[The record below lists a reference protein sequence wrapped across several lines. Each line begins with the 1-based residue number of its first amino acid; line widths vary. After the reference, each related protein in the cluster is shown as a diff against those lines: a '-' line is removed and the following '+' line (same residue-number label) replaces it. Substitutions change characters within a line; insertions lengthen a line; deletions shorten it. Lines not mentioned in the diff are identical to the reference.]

1 MELRYITLYE
11 AFQSST
17 LSKVK
22 SYIQKKFGVNSAK
35 KFITDLT
42 HLGDSFNIPISQI
55 RDIDIKY
62 LNRKQ
67 AINLKNDDLVS
78 NKFGIWCIKFWFSVE
93 NGYLTYTGTGN
104 KKIPFNNNLFDD
116 DQINYI
122 KNSLNITTGELKP
135 VDDYTKL
142 QHGDWVIGNF
152 GCRIENELI
161 RKARIWK
168 QNGILYAIQDL
179 RSGGEPNGEWRAWA
193 DEDPSLL
200 YSWCLGHVDDPG
212 GDHNLLH
219 FYKKSDKPLNYNNN
233 NNNIN
238 PLSWNLPIDNNELVS
253 WKTGGKKY
261 KDLNF
266 ADFAV
271 VIILDDIFNSDIKS
285 KSDIIN
291 KRNAE
296 KSGAY
301 KLLSDETVRNINF
314 ENYLNKIIKK
324 FIDIDISQIKDLDKI
339 LLNNICNE
347 YSYFSIKSDD
357 PSLAYS
363 EDIMYKLYKF
373 ISSSK
378 EEEIKKNFLLDA
390 VYLAKN
396 MIKDKQKYTLKYKKS
411 FEFIKKEYY
420 NNEDIKEIFEIF
432 LRIGKKIN
440 DFLSN
445 EKIETIEELRLMHT
459 KLKSIKE
466 ISLSNE
472 LRLRSYINDVIFMS
486 NKGDLTYLQN
496 IMDENKD
503 RPILED
509 IKRMKHIEKYVNSI
523 FK

>member
-1 MELRYITLYE
+1 M
-11 AFQSST
+11 
-17 LSKVK
+17 
-22 SYIQKKFGVNSAK
+22 
-35 KFITDLT
+35 
-42 HLGDSFNIPISQI
+42 
-55 RDIDIKY
+55 
-62 LNRKQ
+62 
-67 AINLKNDDLVS
+67 
-78 NKFGIWCIKFWFSVE
+78 
-93 NGYLTYTGTGN
+93 
-104 KKIPFNNNLFDD
+104 
-116 DQINYI
+116 
-122 KNSLNITTGELKP
+122 
-135 VDDYTKL
+135 
-142 QHGDWVIGNF
+142 
-152 GCRIENELI
+152 
-161 RKARIWK
+161 
-168 QNGILYAIQDL
+168 
-179 RSGGEPNGEWRAWA
+179 
-193 DEDPSLL
+193 
-200 YSWCLGHVDDPG
+200 
-212 GDHNLLH
+212 
-219 FYKKSDKPLNYNNN
+219 
-233 NNNIN
+233 
-238 PLSWNLPIDNNELVS
+238 VS